1 VISVHPPSLS
11 DGHRTEIAVWHSR
24 YGVGVGSTHRG
35 GGFNPIEPTTKGG
48 PDYGRFIAGVRT
60 LQDHARA
67 VDAPDAVVTEAA
79 DLLEKVSALL
89 SPYDTD
95 EWNSP
100 SGRRVD
106 LPNRGN
112 VLGVPLELNRI
123 ADDRVA
129 GTVRFA
135 RFHLGR
141 NGAAHGGAIGLLF
154 DSVLGYTA
162 HVLSGERAQ
171 RTAFLHIDYRAIVPV
186 EKTLQVTAELTGVVG
201 RKITVRATLF
211 DDDRVLTEAH
221 ALFVKLKPG
230 QP

>member
-1 VISVHPPSLS
+1 MSNPVLVDVTRGGAL
-11 DGHRTEIAVWHSR
+11 ESR
-24 YGVGVGSTHRG
+24 HRG
-35 GGFNPIEPTTKGG
+35 
-48 PDYGRFIAGVRT
+48 AV
-60 LQDHARA
+60 AV
-67 VDAPDAVVTEAA
+67 VDA
-79 DLLEKVSALL
+79 S
-89 SPYDTD
+89 
-95 EWNSP
+95 
-100 SGRRVD
+100 
-106 LPNRGN
+106 
-112 VLGVPLELNRI
+112 
-123 ADDRVA
+123 

-135 RFHLGR
+135 RYHLGR

-186 EKTLQVTAELTGVVG
+186 EKTLQVSAQLTGVED
-201 RKITVRATLF
+201 RKITVRATLC